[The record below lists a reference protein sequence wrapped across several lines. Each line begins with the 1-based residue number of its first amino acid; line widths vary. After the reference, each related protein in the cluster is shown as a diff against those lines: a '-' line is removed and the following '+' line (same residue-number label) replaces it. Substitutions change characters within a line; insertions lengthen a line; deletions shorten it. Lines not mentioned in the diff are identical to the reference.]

1 MLIETLDVSE
11 VMGNPFYAE
20 VSALYEQLQMDGLI
34 QGGGQ
39 VIGGRHL
46 IVTENARILANSFSN
61 KPGDIFISASH
72 SLSLTEDLLWD
83 TSTTTNSRLVAMS
96 AGDITLNQGVTFK
109 SATSDLVLAA
119 RNNLLLKQ
127 VSLDAAREVA
137 VRGLRDVSINDVS
150 IGADLLATIKARR
163 DLDVDGLIF
172 KRNVSRILMEATTMR
187 LRNVDFPLASQVR
200 LNSLYG
206 PIDGKYPNFGTSISA
221 AQQIG
226 RVNFIENVR
235 SGGNLMNDRPSF
247 DLHGKNIE
255 IGKIAR
261 P

>member
-1 MLIETLDVSE
+1 
-11 VMGNPFYAE
+11 MGNPFYAE

-172 KRNVSRILMEATTMR
+172 KRNVSQILMEATTMR

-247 DLHGKNIE
+247 DLHGNNIE
-255 IGKIAR
+255 IGTILK